1 MGGYIFLDK
10 RLYSLIQLMTPI
22 EQKELYV
29 LLKQMMLKRAERESC
44 EMTAALM
51 RQLMNKEK
59 M

>member
-1 MGGYIFLDK
+1 MDK